1 MRYQLFEIP
10 RVDCTIIV
18 LFQLDFQQNHH
29 SMLFPADS
37 IVYLT
42 PDGDKPLADIDEN
55 KVYIIG
61 GLVDESVSKVC
72 DR

>member
-10 RVDCTIIV
+10 RVDYTSL
-18 LFQLDFQQNHH
+18 LFQLDFQQDHH
-29 SMLFPADS
+29 SILFPADS
-37 IVYLT
+37 IIYLT
-42 PDGDKPLADIDEN
+42 PDADRPLDDIDHN

-72 DR
+72 